1 MSKKKLFIIV
11 GLVIFL
17 VVILSDI
24 YFLNNNEKISN
35 IDFKDNTIN
44 EVASTNTIDN
54 TNTMEIEKQE
64 NQDANVIQEETQ
76 ESKESTE
83 DKISKGT
90 KDNQSVSTK
99 DISSKSS
106 SNNQNTKETNQNNKG
121 SSTSQITTTDTNNNP
136 VSTPTPTPP
145 PTTTS
150 KPETNIKKITQ
161 EELTDEIDK
170 YKADI
175 MAIKPGFDYV
185 YAKRGQTFYP
195 YRTSEIEIGV
205 GNVTFGT
212 IYYYVEIFVEG
223 NQEKFRY
230 YIDWEGKK

>member
-24 YFLNNNEKISN
+24 YFLNINEKISN

-106 SNNQNTKETNQNNKG
+106 SNKQNTKETNQNNKG

-170 YKADI
+170 YKA
-175 MAIKPGFDYV
+175 GFNYV

>member
-1 MSKKKLFIIV
+1 MSKKMLFIIV
-11 GLVIFL
+11 GLVIFI
-17 VVILSDI
+17 VVILSVI
-24 YFLNNNEKISN
+24 YFSNNNENISN
-35 IDFKDNTIN
+35 VDFKDNTTN
-44 EVASTNTIDN
+44 EVALTNTIDN

-64 NQDANVIQEETQ
+64 NQVLNVIQEETQ
-76 ESKESTE
+76 ESKENTE
-83 DKISKGT
+83 DKISKET
-90 KDNQSVSTK
+90 NDNQNVNTK
-99 DISSKSS
+99 DITSKSN

-121 SSTSQITTTDTNNNP
+121 SSTSQSTTTETNNNP
-136 VSTPTPTPP
+136 VPTPTPP
-145 PTTTS
+145 VASTS
-150 KPETNIKKITQ
+150 KPETTIKKITQ
-161 EELTDEIDK
+161 EELTDEIKK

-175 MAIKPGFDYV
+175 MAIKPGFNYV

-230 YIDWEGKK
+230 YIDWEGN

>member
-1 MSKKKLFIIV
+1 MSKKMLFIIV
-11 GLVIFL
+11 GLVIFI
-17 VVILSDI
+17 VVILSVI
-24 YFLNNNEKISN
+24 YFSNNNENISN
-35 IDFKDNTIN
+35 VDFKDNTTN
-44 EVASTNTIDN
+44 EVALTNTIDN

-64 NQDANVIQEETQ
+64 NQVLNVIQEETQ
-76 ESKESTE
+76 ESKENTE
-83 DKISKGT
+83 DKISKET
-90 KDNQSVSTK
+90 NDNQNVNTK
-99 DISSKSS
+99 DITSKSN

-121 SSTSQITTTDTNNNP
+121 SSTSQSTTTETNNNP
-136 VSTPTPTPP
+136 VPTPTPP
-145 PTTTS
+145 VASTS
-150 KPETNIKKITQ
+150 KPETTIEKITQ
-161 EELTDEIDK
+161 EELTDEIKK

-175 MAIKPGFDYV
+175 MAIKPGFNYV

-230 YIDWEGKK
+230 YIDWEGN

>member
-1 MSKKKLFIIV
+1 MSKKMLFIIV
-11 GLVIFL
+11 GLVIFI
-17 VVILSDI
+17 VVILSVI
-24 YFLNNNEKISN
+24 YFSNNNENISN
-35 IDFKDNTIN
+35 VDFKDNTTN
-44 EVASTNTIDN
+44 EVALTNTIDN

-64 NQDANVIQEETQ
+64 NQVLNVIQEETQ
-76 ESKESTE
+76 ESKENTE
-83 DKISKGT
+83 DKISKET
-90 KDNQSVSTK
+90 NDNQNVNTK
-99 DISSKSS
+99 DITSKSN

-175 MAIKPGFDYV
+175 MAIKPGFNYV

>member
-1 MSKKKLFIIV
+1 MSKKMLFIIV
-11 GLVIFL
+11 GLVIFI
-17 VVILSDI
+17 VVILSVI
-24 YFLNNNEKISN
+24 YFSNNNENISN
-35 IDFKDNTIN
+35 VDFKDNTTN
-44 EVASTNTIDN
+44 EVALTNTIDN
-54 TNTMEIEKQE
+54 TNTMEIEDQE
-64 NQDANVIQEETQ
+64 NQVLNVIQEETQ

-83 DKISKGT
+83 DKISKVT
-90 KDNQSVSTK
+90 NDNQNVSTK

-121 SSTSQITTTDTNNNP
+121 SSTSQSTTTDTNNNP
-136 VSTPTPTPP
+136 VSTPTPPVA
-145 PTTTS
+145 TTS

-170 YKADI
+170 YKTDI
-175 MAIKPGFDYV
+175 MAIKPGFNYV

-230 YIDWEGKK
+230 YIDWEGN